1 MVRLLNNKMNV
12 SRNTVYNW
20 FRKGS
25 YHLKKVLPVLKEK
38 LLAKGAVVNC
48 DETWCRVKV
57 NGKYGKK
64 YIWCMVNKEAKVAV
78 YFYDD
83 GSRGLQQERQ
93 GEQTTKIIQKIR
105 QRLDK
110 LLADTSGMRGDLM
123 NKALNYLK
131 SFWNQLILYL
141 KDGRYSIDNSLAE
154 RTLRPMTVERKRSTS
169 GRLLPKRRKN
179 SLTFGSHDGAEV
191 SVIYHT
197 FIETCKMCG
206 VSTLEYFKEFF
217 KAIMQGRTDYENM
230 LPMTIGI
237 KK

>member
-1 MVRLLNNKMNV
+1 
-12 SRNTVYNW
+12 
-20 FRKGS
+20 
-25 YHLKKVLPVLKEK
+25 
-38 LLAKGAVVNC
+38 
-48 DETWCRVKV
+48 
-57 NGKYGKK
+57 
-64 YIWCMVNKEAKVAV
+64 MVNKEAKVAV

-83 GSRGLQQERQ
+83 GSRGRKVLRDFL
-93 GEQTTKIIQKIR
+93 GEKTTKIVNQIR

-110 LLADTSGMRGDLM
+110 LLAEGNGMRGDLM
-123 NKALNYLK
+123 IKALNYLNH
-131 SFWNQLILYL
+131 FWNQLILYL
-141 KDGRYSIDNSLAE
+141 KDGRYSIDRSSFARLLPTGRKNSLAE

-169 GRLLPKRRKN
+169 GRLLPKGRKN

>member
-1 MVRLLNNKMNV
+1 MCCLAHARAKFKYAQEQGKDADAEYFISNIGRLYDLEEQY
-12 SRNTVYNW
+12 RL
-20 FRKGS
+20 R
-25 YHLKKVLPVLKEK
+25 HLTPQQ
-38 LLAKGAVVNC
+38 
-48 DETWCRVKV
+48 
-57 NGKYGKK
+57 
-64 YIWCMVNKEAKVAV
+64 I
-78 YFYDD
+78 
-83 GSRGLQQERQ
+83 QQERQ

-154 RTLRPMTVERKRSTS
+154 RTLRPMTVERK
-169 GRLLPKRRKN
+169 N

>member
-1 MVRLLNNKMNV
+1 
-12 SRNTVYNW
+12 
-20 FRKGS
+20 
-25 YHLKKVLPVLKEK
+25 
-38 LLAKGAVVNC
+38 
-48 DETWCRVKV
+48 
-57 NGKYGKK
+57 
-64 YIWCMVNKEAKVAV
+64 
-78 YFYDD
+78 
-83 GSRGLQQERQ
+83 
-93 GEQTTKIIQKIR
+93 
-105 QRLDK
+105 
-110 LLADTSGMRGDLM
+110 MRGDLM
-123 NKALNYLK
+123 NKALNYMK

-154 RTLRPMTVERKRSTS
+154 RTLRPMTVE
-169 GRLLPKRRKN
+169 RKN

-217 KAIMQGRTDYENM
+217 NAIMQGRTDYENM

>member
-20 FRKGS
+20 FVKGS
-25 YHLKKVLPVLKEK
+25 DHLKKVLPVLKEK

-57 NGKYGKK
+57 DGKYGKK

-83 GSRGLQQERQ
+83 GSRGRQ
-93 GEQTTKIIQKIR
+93 VLR
-105 QRLDK
+105 DFL
-110 LLADTSGMRGDLM
+110 GDAEID
-123 NKALNYLK
+123 ALH
-131 SFWNQLILYL
+131 S
-141 KDGRYSIDNSLAE
+141 DGFRSSL
-154 RTLRPMTVERKRSTS
+154 S
-169 GRLLPKRRKN
+169 RLLPKGRKN
-179 SLTFGSHDGAEV
+179 SLTFGSHDDAEV

-217 KAIMQGRTDYENM
+217 KAAIKREQFRMYSRNVERELAQVNLKAIMLGKTDYERSAM
-230 LPMTIGI
+230 PLCLQRICYR
-237 KK
+237 